1 MSLWNENARDRRI
14 RRDAIVEWFCKYG
27 LPDFL
32 ALRHNC
38 KNHRVDASKV
48 DLNYGPVG
56 MSGAFIMRLVPLGHD
71 LTDNI
76 KRVGKASIP
85 EAAQDFFESWRCC
98 RNGSIIDR
106 LAPQIQYAS

>member
-1 MSLWNENARDRRI
+1 M
-14 RRDAIVEWFCKYG
+14 
-27 LPDFL
+27 PDFL

-48 DLNYGPVG
+48 DLNYNPVG

-76 KRVGKASIP
+76 QRVGGTYKYERVAVPKYKAVA
-85 EAAQDFFESWRCC
+85 E
-98 RNGSIIDR
+98 
-106 LAPQIQYAS
+106 